1 MNSKELRQNFIDYF
15 LNKRNHAFIRSSTVV
30 PMDDPTLLFTNAGMN
45 QFKDI
50 FLDKIPVPSNK
61 RAVNSQKCIRVSGK
75 HNDLEEVGVDNYHHT
90 FFEMLGNWS
99 FGDYYKKEAI
109 VWAWEYLTEELNLDK
124 SRLWVTVY
132 KDDKESED
140 LWKELTDIAHD
151 RVLQFGDKD
160 NFWEMGDV
168 GPCGPCT
175 EIHYFVGD
183 DISDQDSSG
192 VNSDELYREIWNLVF
207 IQYNRLKNGELLELP
222 IKHVDTGMGLERIL
236 STINGLK
243 DHYETDLFKPIIS
256 EIERLS
262 TVQCIGDDGT
272 PHRVIADHLRML
284 SFSIAD
290 GAMPSNDGRGYVVR
304 RVLRRASRYGKLLGL
319 NEPFIFKLV
328 DTLCDIMGDAYPEL
342 VERNTHVKE
351 VIKSEESS
359 FLKTIDKGISIF
371 NDITSKLSRGD
382 KINGSDAFK
391 LYDTYGFPLDLTD
404 LLAKEKGLSVD
415 SKQFALEMEKQ
426 KDRARKAGKFIA
438 EDDSSEWTIISNE
451 ESSVF
456 LGYEHYVSNSRILKY
471 RKSNGYFQY
480 ILDKTPFYAESGG
493 QIGDKGKFKSDNYTL
508 SIIDTVKMGDEIV
521 HLSESFDDS
530 LINNTIECSVIVGRR
545 NKTKANHSAT
555 HLLHSALK
563 NILGDHVQQAGSLVS
578 HDRLRFDLTHYS
590 KISNLELE
598 NIENL
603 VNQKIRESI
612 DLDVSMQSFEDAKKN
627 GAIAMFNEKYGNNVR
642 VVNIPGFS
650 KELCGGTHVSNTIEI
665 SLFKI
670 ISESALS
677 KGVRRIEA
685 LTGEK
690 AFEYLLKSNKI
701 ISKIKESINC
711 TEDEVLDR
719 FQNIQDDIKLKN
731 KEIARLNAQNQS
743 YRIKELIA
751 NSEVYNGARI
761 IISKEDNLVNIKE
774 FGDRINEF
782 INKEKFI
789 AVIATISLGKPM
801 IMCTVSDQL
810 NDILPADLIIS
821 KIAPTIE
828 GGGGGKKSMSTAGG
842 KNINKIDDA
851 LTQSLQLIKDILDE

>member
-140 LWKELTDIAHD
+140 LWKELTDIDHD

-342 VERNTHVKE
+342 VEKNTHVKE

-451 ESSVF
+451 ESSDF

-471 RKSNGYFQY
+471 RKSNGCFQY

-493 QIGDKGKFKSDNYTL
+493 QIGDKGKFKSNNYTL

-701 ISKIKESINC
+701 ISKIKENINC

-719 FQNIQDDIKLKN
+719 FQNIQDDIKFKN

-782 INKEKFI
+782 MNKEKFI
-789 AVIATISLGKPM
+789 AVIATISIGKPM

-842 KNINKIDDA
+842 KNINKIDEA

>member
-1 MNSKELRQNFIDYF
+1 
-15 LNKRNHAFIRSSTVV
+15 
-30 PMDDPTLLFTNAGMN
+30 
-45 QFKDI
+45 
-50 FLDKIPVPSNK
+50 
-61 RAVNSQKCIRVSGK
+61 
-75 HNDLEEVGVDNYHHT
+75 
-90 FFEMLGNWS
+90 
-99 FGDYYKKEAI
+99 
-109 VWAWEYLTEELNLDK
+109 
-124 SRLWVTVY
+124 
-132 KDDKESED
+132 
-140 LWKELTDIAHD
+140 
-151 RVLQFGDKD
+151 
-160 NFWEMGDV
+160 
-168 GPCGPCT
+168 
-175 EIHYFVGD
+175 
-183 DISDQDSSG
+183 
-192 VNSDELYREIWNLVF
+192 
-207 IQYNRLKNGELLELP
+207 
-222 IKHVDTGMGLERIL
+222 
-236 STINGLK
+236 
-243 DHYETDLFKPIIS
+243 
-256 EIERLS
+256 
-262 TVQCIGDDGT
+262 
-272 PHRVIADHLRML
+272 
-284 SFSIAD
+284 
-290 GAMPSNDGRGYVVR
+290 
-304 RVLRRASRYGKLLGL
+304 
-319 NEPFIFKLV
+319 
-328 DTLCDIMGDAYPEL
+328 MGDAYPEL
-342 VERNTHVKE
+342 VEKNTHVKE

-493 QIGDKGKFKSDNYTL
+493 QIGDKGKFKSNNYTL